1 MRLLSRRWAV
11 VLFILI
17 TGGPIALLTYSSITL
32 SNASA
37 VNDAQH
43 GAADSAEASAAFIHQ
58 RFQDVG
64 AQLGV
69 FADHNLA
76 PAMTAGPGGRPDM
89 GVLSSELGDLTRLQS
104 GVRTAFVTDPRGRLI
119 ASSPARGNVQGP
131 YLTGDDW
138 YQAVSTQ
145 DTPFVAGLS
154 PTAARQDLN
163 SVAIATPIHGQA
175 NAVPVRLGYLVGLYD
190 TEQIQAFVDEFAA
203 AHGTNLW
210 VIDGAGYV
218 LAGPG
223 LELGSVTSWPAGDPL
238 VTGALNGTPN
248 VSQPVRNGVANL
260 SASAPVPGFG
270 WAVVA
275 DVPRDAALR
284 DAQQLRM
291 MVISIAAVLGLVLLV
306 GLVVGWTLVHRAQQ
320 SAVLRERMEALA
332 RLNEAASAVHA
343 ERGSTALEIIAS
355 RARQLVGADFSA
367 LGVWDAAAARMTP
380 VAHDAASD
388 VPGAGLGDLA
398 VLLVERCRPA
408 AGARRGE
415 LGELGMG
422 TEEAELWEVGPY
434 LSVPLSAGRRV
445 LGCLIVCRREG
456 SPRFHAVS
464 ERQLQQMAQHAT
476 SVLEKGRVDAER
488 EAFLDRLRET
498 NEQLHQASRLKSQFL
513 ARMSHELRTPLSAI
527 LGFSDLLLEGAS
539 GQLTP
544 GQREDVHEIASAG
557 RGLLDVLSDILDLS
571 RIEAG
576 RMRLETRPV
585 RIGSLLGD
593 VASALRPL
601 ALGKSLELRLAVV
614 GSDPLVVADPLRI
627 RQVVTNLVSNAVKFT
642 HDGGVTVRLLT
653 LSTEVEISV
662 LDTGIGIP
670 PDALDSVFDEFSQ
683 VGGALRG
690 FGGSGL
696 GLSIARRLVLLH
708 HGTIGVESEVGVGSR
723 FWFRLPVATD
733 AAPRQLVL
741 AAEEGVAR

>member
-1 MRLLSRRWAV
+1 VRLLSRRWAV
-11 VLFILI
+11 VLFVVI
-17 TGGPIALLTYSSITL
+17 TGGPIALLTYSSIQISTG
-32 SNASA
+32 SA
-37 VNDAQH
+37 TTDAQH

-64 AQLGV
+64 AQLDV

-89 GVLSSELGDLTRLQS
+89 GVVGSELGDLTRLQS
-104 GVRTAFVTDPRGRLI
+104 GVTTAFVTDPRGRLVS
-119 ASSPARGNVQGP
+119 SSPARPDLQGP
-131 YLTGDDW
+131 YFTGDDW
-138 YQAVSTQ
+138 YQGVTTQ

-154 PTAARQDLN
+154 PVAARQKLN
-163 SVAIATPIHGQA
+163 SVAIATPIHGMA
-175 NAVPVRLGYLVGLYD
+175 NGVTVRVGYLVGLYD
-190 TEQIQAFVDEFAA
+190 TEQIQAFVDDFAA

-223 LELGSVTSWPAGDPL
+223 LQLGTVTSWPAGDPL
-238 VTGALNGTPN
+238 VTAALNGTPDT
-248 VSQPVRNGVANL
+248 SQSMRGGVANL

-275 DVPRDAALR
+275 DVPMAVALR
-284 DAQQLRM
+284 DAQRLRM
-291 MVISIAAVLGLVLLV
+291 MATIIAGVVGLVLLV
-306 GLVVGWTLVHRAQQ
+306 GLVVGWALVRRAQQ
-320 SAVLRERMEALA
+320 AAVLREGMEALA
-332 RLNEAASAVHA
+332 RLNEAAGAVHA
-343 ERGSTALEIIAS
+343 ERGSTALEIIAR
-355 RARQLVGADFSA
+355 RARELVGADFSA
-367 LGVWDAAAARMTP
+367 LGVWDAAVARMAP
-380 VAHDAASD
+380 VAHDAAGA

-398 VLLVERCRPA
+398 VLLVERCQPA
-408 AGARRGE
+408 RGARRGE
-415 LGELGMG
+415 LGELGLA
-422 TEEAELWEVGPY
+422 TAEAELWELGPY

-445 LGCLIVCRREG
+445 LGCLIVCRKDG
-456 SPRFHAVS
+456 SPRFHTVH

-498 NEQLHQASRLKSQFL
+498 NEQLQQVSRLKSQFL

-527 LGFSDLLLEGAS
+527 LGFSDLLLEGTS
-539 GQLTP
+539 GELTP
-544 GQREDVHEIASAG
+544 GQREDVQEIASAG

-601 ALGKSLELRLAVV
+601 ALSKSLELRLAVV
-614 GSDPLVVADPLRI
+614 GGDPLVVADPLRI

-642 HDGGVTVRLLT
+642 HKGGVTVRLLT
-653 LSTEVEISV
+653 TSTEVEISV

-670 PDALDSVFDEFSQ
+670 QEELDTVFDEFSQ
-683 VGGALRG
+683 VGSVPRG

-723 FWFRLPVATD
+723 FWFRLPVAKD

-741 AAEEGVAR
+741 AAEEGVAI